1 MKNFTKPSMINVK
14 SATYD
19 IGLRSFMIKVFNYMA
34 LALTITGIVSYL
46 TISTPVLMQL
56 FFSTDPT
63 NGTVIGISGLG
74 YLITFAPLAF
84 VFAFSMGLGKMSV
97 NTAQIMFWI
106 FSMLMGLSLS
116 PIFLAYTGES
126 IARVFFITAS
136 VFAAMSIYGYT
147 TKTNLTN
154 FGSFLFM
161 GLIGIVIASLV
172 NLFLQ
177 SPAISFV
184 TSVIS
189 VLVFTGLTAYDVQRI
204 TMIYETYPEGET
216 KDKAAIMGS
225 LSLYMDFI
233 NMFLALLR
241 LFGNRK

>member
-1 MKNFTKPSMINVK
+1 MIDFTKPTIAGG
-14 SATYD
+14 ATLSYD
-19 IGLRSFMIKVFNYMA
+19 QGLRAFMIKVFNYMA
-34 LALTITGIVSYL
+34 VALTVTGLVSYA
-46 TISTPVLMQL
+46 TVSIPSIMQL
-56 FFSTDPT
+56 FFSVGA
-63 NGTVIGISGLG
+63 NGSYGVSGLG
-74 YLITFAPLAF
+74 YLIMFAPLAF
-84 VFAFSMGLGKMSV
+84 VFIFSMGLGRMSV
-97 NTAQIMFWI
+97 GTAQLMFWLY
-106 FSMLMGLSLS
+106 SVLMGFSLA

-136 VFAAMSIYGYT
+136 VFAAMSIYGYS
-147 TKTNLTN
+147 TNRSLVN

-177 SPAISFV
+177 SPAIYFI

-189 VLVFTGLTAYDVQRI
+189 VLIFTGLTAYDVQRMK
-204 TMIYETYPEGET
+204 MIYQSYPAGEIQ
-216 KDKAAIMGS
+216 DKAAIMGA

-241 LFGNRK
+241 LFGDRRN